1 MTAGARLRYDA
12 RFAALASTFVSE
24 DEPMADRIRIRLGE
38 AMGAGSKDW
47 LWTEPEI
54 AIGELD
60 GPVGQALCSL
70 MGQTAGFSRFFCL
83 VDGGKQVK
91 PVTLMV
97 PKVQLKKMAD
107 VNVFGGPVQA
117 GIADGVLDAVQAGI
131 IPKNKVEDLG
141 IIAMVWVDP
150 RLADMKDA
158 DWDELYRNNRTAMKE
173 AIEKALKKK
182 PSVAD
187 LLKEDRRKPRHM
199 YYNRDAGKW
208 EF

>member
-1 MTAGARLRYDA
+1 MARAADDRGHA
-12 RFAALASTFVSE
+12 PPGEETMAQSFKIRF
-24 DEPMADRIRIRLGE
+24 GE
-38 AMGAGSKDW
+38 AMGAGSQDW

-54 AIGELD
+54 AIGPMD
-60 GPVGQALCSL
+60 GPVGLAMAQM

-97 PKVQLKKMAD
+97 PKVQLKKMID
-107 VNVFGGPVQA
+107 TSIYGGPVQA
-117 GIADGVLDAVQAGI
+117 GIADGVLDAVQSGI
-131 IPKNKVEDLG
+131 IPKSKADAWA

-150 RLADMKDA
+150 RLSEMKDA
-158 DWDELYRNNRTAMKE
+158 DFNELYRNNRTAMKE
-173 AIEKALKKK
+173 AIEKALKGK
-182 PSVAD
+182 PSVQD

-199 YYNRDAGKW
+199 YYNASKGKW

>member
-1 MTAGARLRYDA
+1 
-12 RFAALASTFVSE
+12 
-24 DEPMADRIRIRLGE
+24 MADRIRIRFGE
-38 AMGAGSKDW
+38 AMSAGSEDW

-54 AIGELD
+54 AIGEMD

-117 GIADGVLDAVQAGI
+117 GIADGVLDAVEAGV
-131 IPKNKVEDLG
+131 IPKAKVEDLC

-158 DWDELYRNNRTAMKE
+158 NWEELYRNNRSAMKE

-182 PSVAD
+182 PAIGD
-187 LLKEDRRKPRHM
+187 LLKEDRRRPRHM
-199 YYNRDAGKW
+199 YYNQKSGKW

>member
-1 MTAGARLRYDA
+1 
-12 RFAALASTFVSE
+12 
-24 DEPMADRIRIRLGE
+24 MAQRIRIRFGE
-38 AMGAGSKDW
+38 AMAAGSEDW

-54 AIGELD
+54 AIGEMD
-60 GPVGQALCSL
+60 GPVGQALASL

-83 VDGGKQVK
+83 VDGGRQVK

-97 PKVQLKKMAD
+97 PKVQLKKMRD
-107 VNVFGGPVQA
+107 VNIYGGPVQA

-131 IPKNKVEDLG
+131 IPKAKVEDLC

-150 RLADMKDA
+150 RLNEMQNAK
-158 DWDELYRNNRTAMKE
+158 WDELYRNNRTAMKE

-182 PSVAD
+182 PSIQD
-187 LLKEDRRKPRHM
+187 LLKEDRRRPRHM
-199 YYNRDAGKW
+199 YFNQQKGAW